1 MMRVAVLTISDSA
14 VAGTRP
20 DRSGVALRERIEA
33 LGWQVASQHVL
44 PDEAAQISA
53 KLSELADGSTVE
65 VVLTTG
71 GTGIST
77 RDVTPEATR
86 MVIDKEIPGVSEL
99 MRSEGRK
106 STPLAVLSRAV
117 AGWRKSTLIINFPG
131 SPKGAV
137 ESFDAVADLVPHI
150 VDLLHGR
157 TQHGPGIFGGQKH
170 SRIEDVR

>member
-1 MMRVAVLTISDSA
+1 MLRVAVLTISDSA
-14 VAGTRP
+14 EAGTRP
-20 DRSGVALRERIEA
+20 DRSGVALRGRVEA
-33 LGWQVASQHVL
+33 LGWQVASHDVL
-44 PDEAAQISA
+44 PDEADRIAA

-71 GTGIST
+71 GTGISP

-86 MVIDKEIPGVSEL
+86 MVIDKEIPGISEL

-106 STPLAVLSRAV
+106 STPLAVLSRGV

-137 ESFDAVADLVPHI
+137 ESFDAVANLVPHI
-150 VDLLHGR
+150 VDLLHGK
-157 TQHGPGIFGGQKH
+157 TQHGPGTFDGPKH
-170 SRIEDVR
+170 IRIEDAR

>member
-1 MMRVAVLTISDSA
+1 MLRVAILTISDSA

-20 DRSGVALRERIEA
+20 DRSGVALRERVEA
-33 LGWQVASQHVL
+33 LGWQVASHDVL
-44 PDEAAQISA
+44 PDEADHIAA

-71 GTGIST
+71 GTGIAA

-86 MVIDKEIPGVSEL
+86 MVIDKEIPGISEL

-106 STPLAVLSRAV
+106 STPLAVLSRGV

-137 ESFDAVADLVPHI
+137 ESFDAVANLAPHI

-157 TQHGPGIFGGQKH
+157 TQHGPGTPGGPIQ